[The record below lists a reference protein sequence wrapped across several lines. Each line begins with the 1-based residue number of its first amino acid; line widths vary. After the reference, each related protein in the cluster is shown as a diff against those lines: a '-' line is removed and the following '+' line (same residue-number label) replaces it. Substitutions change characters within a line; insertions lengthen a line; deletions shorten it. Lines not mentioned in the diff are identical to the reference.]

1 VPAVDLVV
9 QVLQEADPA
18 RVLVRAVAGQLDEVE
33 RVVDRERAREV
44 GDERDRRLERADQ
57 QRLEAPVVV
66 AELGAELLDAR
77 SELGG
82 LQEDLADPRVVDG
95 RLGQDAFWNPKRA
108 ASRSKSRS

>member
-1 VPAVDLVV
+1 M
-9 QVLQEADPA
+9 
-18 RVLVRAVAGQLDEVE
+18 
-33 RVVDRERAREV
+33 VDRERPREV

-66 AELGAELLDAR
+66 AELGSELLDPR

-82 LQEDLADPRVVDG
+82 LEKDLADPRVVDAG
-95 RLGQDAFWNPKRA
+95 LGQDAFWNPKRA